1 MARKARRAQATARET
16 SGSPEPAAPM
26 VPPTWV
32 RARYHFHTFC
42 YRDPRSAFSSALG
55 LPVVSPTAVLLG
67 IASTLFS
74 IGENNEALAFI
85 WVADHCRVAVD
96 PPDSAIFFRAFHQLR
111 RYETAISKTKKKD
124 FKPNPRI
131 GFTQI
136 NQGTKEYAL
145 VDGTITLFVGV
156 PQVVVEA
163 TKLALR
169 NRDHVGTHDSL
180 CALVGDVEECDEPS
194 DVVYLPPERWQSQP
208 PQEPGVTILTLSRF
222 SRPFEEPTVGSHWWM
237 AGGDNTERVPY
248 MIKGKFIGTTRGKI
262 YRKHG

>member
-1 MARKARRAQATARET
+1 MARKTRRTQATASET
-16 SGSPEPAAPM
+16 STSPERAPQVVQM
-26 VPPTWV
+26 TWL

-74 IGENNEALAFI
+74 IGKADEARAFLSQ
-85 WVADHCRVAVD
+85 AHLCSVAVD
-96 PPDSAIFFRAFHQLR
+96 PPHGAVFFRAFHQLR
-111 RYETAISKTKKKD
+111 RYETTIPKTKKKD

-145 VDGTITLFVGV
+145 IDGPMTVFVGI
-156 PQVVVEA
+156 PHDFVEA

-169 NRDHVGTHDSL
+169 NRDHLGTHDSM
-180 CALVGDVEECDEPS
+180 CALLGDVEVCQEPI
-194 DVVYLPPERWQSQP
+194 DVVYLPLERWQNQLP
-208 PQEPGVTILTLSRF
+208 PQTSVTILTLSRF
-222 SRPFEEPTVGSHWWM
+222 TQALEPTVGSHWWI

-248 MIKGKFIGTTRGKI
+248 MIKGKFFGTTRGKL
-262 YRKHG
+262 YRKEC